1 MESPRPSVL
10 LPSVDPAL
18 DMSDSDLFWQDHWKK
33 FAGGLIAV
41 VLLILA
47 VGAWTFWQSQQ
58 RSAAE
63 TLYSVSA
70 GPEGWRAV
78 VEKFPG
84 TVAAGNA
91 QLRLAE
97 AFRTEGKADEAAS
110 TLETFVAAQPE
121 HPLAPVGWLSLG
133 EIRRMQKNEAAA
145 LEAYRTASGRYAA
158 SYAAPMALLA
168 EARLLIAGGSR
179 GEAKAVLE
187 SIGTAY
193 PQTPAAM
200 VAAGELSLLG
210 VPPSAP
216 GSNEQR
222 P

>member
-1 MESPRPSVL
+1 
-10 LPSVDPAL
+10 
-18 DMSDSDLFWQDHWKK
+18 
-33 FAGGLIAV
+33 
-41 VLLILA
+41 
-47 VGAWTFWQSQQ
+47 
-58 RSAAE
+58 
-63 TLYSVSA
+63 
-70 GPEGWRAV
+70 
-78 VEKFPG
+78 
-84 TVAAGNA
+84 
-91 QLRLAE
+91 LAE
-97 AFRTEGKADEAAS
+97 AFRTEGKTDEAAS

-133 EIRRMQKNEAAA
+133 EIRQMQKNETAA

-210 VPPSAP
+210 VPAGVPPPAP
-216 GSNEQR
+216 GSN
-222 P
+222 